1 MVLPFEPL
9 SLAFDE
15 IRYAVDMPQVPS
27 IFNLV
32 APSMYLAGYLYLNSQ
47 VNTMCIISVL
57 FIHNLDFTLIF
68 FSRIS

>member
-27 IFNLV
+27 IFNLD
-32 APSMYLAGYLYLNSQ
+32 APSMYLAGYYYSNSQ
-47 VNTMCIISVL
+47 LITMCIISVL
-57 FIHNLDFTLIF
+57 FTHNLDFTLVF
-68 FSRIS
+68 FA